1 MSLKHR
7 VLFVCIHNSAR
18 SQMAEAFLNKMGD
31 GNFEAESAGLEPGKL
46 NPIVVEAMQEIGIDI
61 STNKTKTVDDMLK
74 KGTLYSAVITVC
86 DAASAEACPLFPG
99 NAKKI
104 GWSFPDPSAFT
115 GSKEEM
121 LEKIRQV
128 RDDIEGKIK
137 VFVKEASAPGYW
149 VK

>member
-61 STNKTKTVDDMLK
+61 SANKTKTVDDMLK